1 MTTTTTTA
9 ATMLMLMIMT
19 LFGGTMKL
27 MSHGKSITVRSSGN
41 LARPLSV
48 IIKEKSHVS
57 LQNVLG
63 ILALVRTCHLFLEEL
78 DDVFQDFFRESH
90 WAKQPRPIKFLP

>member
-1 MTTTTTTA
+1 M
-9 ATMLMLMIMT
+9 
-19 LFGGTMKL
+19 
-27 MSHGKSITVRSSGN
+27 GN
-41 LARPLSV
+41 LSRFVRLAISPDRYPF

-78 DDVFQDFFRESH
+78 DDVVQDFFRESH
-90 WAKQPRPIKFLP
+90 RAKQPRPIKFLP

>member
-1 MTTTTTTA
+1 
-9 ATMLMLMIMT
+9 MIMT
-19 LFGGTMKL
+19 TFSRGTMNLK
-27 MSHGKSITVRSSGN
+27 SHGKSSTVCSSGN

-63 ILALVRTCHLFLEEL
+63 ILALVCTCHLFLEEP
-78 DDVFQDFFRESH
+78 DDVFQDFFRDSH